1 MKSLLFL
8 AGILFFTTAI
18 HAQKKE
24 AAPVQVPAEV
34 SASLKKMY
42 PETTDLKWDQKKEK
56 YKAEFKVVK
65 TKHEVTFDKAGTVTK
80 HQYEIKKE
88 ELPKAVTE
96 TINKDFSTYTVHD
109 CERTDH
115 KGISTY
121 KVELKSAAGKKKVN
135 FGSDGKVIVKE
146 ED

>member
-1 MKSLLFL
+1 MKSLL
-8 AGILFFTTAI
+8 LFASVLCFTTLTN
-18 HAQKKE
+18 AQKKE
-24 AAPVQVPAEV
+24 SATIQVPAEV
-34 SASLKKMY
+34 TASLKKLF
-42 PETTDLKWDQKKEK
+42 PETTDLKWSQKKEK

-88 ELPKAVTE
+88 ELPQAVTE
-96 TINKDFSTYTVHD
+96 TITKEYGTYTIHD

-115 KGISTY
+115 KGITTY
-121 KVELKSAAGKKKVN
+121 KVELKSQTGKKKVN
-135 FGSDGKVIVKE
+135 FSSDGKVIAKE